1 VPRDAASD
9 RPADDEEV
17 LRSFGYEQELA
28 RKMGGFSNYAI
39 SLSIICILAGG
50 VTSFHQGLSSVGG
63 AAFGLGWPLVCLFSL
78 AVAAS
83 MGQVASSFPT
93 AGGLYHW
100 ASILGGKGWGWMTA
114 WINILGLVAAVA
126 AINLGALRFTL
137 DSVGPALGLEPWR
150 WAEPTRV
157 AVAIAGVFAI
167 CASQAL
173 INHLGI
179 RLTTRLTDFSGY
191 WILAVAALLTAAM
204 LSFAPSLHPEALL
217 TFSNFSGGRG
227 GNVWPETGSIA
238 LLFALSFLLPAYTIT
253 GFDASANTA
262 EETVGAAVRVPRGI
276 VRAVAVSG
284 LAGWVMLCAVVVAI
298 PDMAEA
304 AALGPSSFGGIVGGV
319 LPRRL
324 AYFIFAGIAIAQY
337 LCGLAAV
344 TSLSRIVYAFA
355 RDGGL
360 PLSHALRTVSDRYR
374 TPAAAIWTVATAA
387 ALATVYTPVYE
398 VMAAVTAI
406 FLYIS
411 YVLPIALG
419 LRAYGRSWTAMG
431 PWQLGRWYRP
441 LAVVSVLGCV
451 TLLAI
456 GMHPP
461 NEKAA
466 WIVGGAL
473 LLLAL
478 VWFGGAKSRFAGPPQ
493 ALLLSSSRRRAP
505 TTSATQAAPTTSAAT
520 AATTVKC

>member
-1 VPRDAASD
+1 VAKDAASD
-9 RPADDEEV
+9 RPADDEQV
-17 LRSFGYEQELA
+17 LRSLGYEQELA

-100 ASILGGKGWGWMTA
+100 ASILGGKGWGWATA
-114 WINILGLVAAVA
+114 WLNVLGLVAAVA

-137 DSVGPALGLEPWR
+137 DSVGPAVGLDPSR
-150 WAEPTRV
+150 WSGPTRT

-173 INHLGI
+173 VNHLGI

-191 WILAVAALLTAAM
+191 WILAVAGLLTAAM
-204 LSFAPSLHPEALL
+204 LFFAPSLHPGALL
-217 TFSNFSGGRG
+217 TFSNFSGERG
-227 GNVWPETGSIA
+227 GNVWPETESLA

-253 GFDASANTA
+253 GFDGSANTA
-262 EETVGAAVRVPRGI
+262 EETVGAAVSVPRGI
-276 VRAVAVSG
+276 VRAVAVS
-284 LAGWVMLCAVVVAI
+284 AFTGWVMLCAVVVAI

-304 AALGPSSFGGIVGGV
+304 AALGPSSFGGILGRV
-319 LPRRL
+319 LPTNL
-324 AYFIFAGIAIAQY
+324 AYAILAGIAVAQY

-344 TSLSRIVYAFA
+344 TSVSRIVYAFA
-355 RDGGL
+355 RDGGMPL
-360 PLSHALRTVSDRYR
+360 LSHVLRAVSGRYR
-374 TPAAAIWTVATAA
+374 TPAVAIWTVAIAA

-398 VMAAVTAI
+398 VMAAVTAV

-411 YVLPIALG
+411 YVVPIALG
-419 LRAYGRSWTAMG
+419 LVAYGRTWTAMG
-431 PWQLGRWYRP
+431 PWHLGRWYRP
-441 LAVVSVLGCV
+441 LAVVSVVGC
-451 TLLAI
+451 LMLIAI
-456 GMHPP
+456 GMQPP
-461 NEKAA
+461 NEKTA
-466 WIVGGAL
+466 WIVGDAL
-473 LLLAL
+473 LMLTLL
-478 VWFGGAKSRFAGPPQ
+478 WFGRARSRFAGPPA
-493 ALLLSSSRRRAP
+493 ALLASASRGRA
-505 TTSATQAAPTTSAAT
+505 S
-520 AATTVKC
+520 

>member
-1 VPRDAASD
+1 MSEKPVDSD
-9 RPADDEEV
+9 VVADDERT
-17 LRSFGYEQELA
+17 LRSLGYEPELA

-39 SLSIICILAGG
+39 SMSIICILAGG

-78 AVAAS
+78 AVAAT

-100 ASILGGKGWGWMTA
+100 ASILGGKGWGWTTA
-114 WINILGLVAAVA
+114 WLNLLGLVAAVA

-137 DSVGPALGLEPWR
+137 DSLGPRLGLEPAR
-150 WAEPTRV
+150 WTPGTQT
-157 AVAIAGVFAI
+157 AVAIAGVFAV

-204 LSFAPSLHPEALL
+204 LYFAPSLHPGALL
-217 TFSNFSGGRG
+217 TFSNFSGARG
-227 GNVWPETGSIA
+227 GDVWPPTSSLA

-276 VRAVAVSG
+276 VNAVAVSG
-284 LAGWVMLCAVVVAI
+284 VSGWVMLCAVVAAI
-298 PDMAEA
+298 PDVAQA
-304 AALGPSSFGGIVGGV
+304 AAMGPSSFGWIVGAV
-319 LPRRL
+319 LPKGL
-324 AYFIFAGIAIAQY
+324 AYLIFAGIAVAQY

-344 TSLSRIVYAFA
+344 TSVSRIVYAFA
-355 RDGGL
+355 RDGGM
-360 PLSHALRTVSDRYR
+360 PLSRKLRRVSDRYR
-374 TPAAAIWTVATAA
+374 TPAVAIWTVAMAA

-398 VMAAVTAI
+398 IMAAVTAI

-411 YVLPIALG
+411 YVLPTALG
-419 LRAYGRSWTAMG
+419 LIAYGRRWTAMG
-431 PWQLGRWYRP
+431 PWSLGAWYRP

-451 TLLAI
+451 ALIVI
-456 GMHPP
+456 GMQPP
-461 NEKAA
+461 NEKTA
-466 WIVGGAL
+466 WIVGVVLLVMAIIWFAGAR
-473 LLLAL
+473 
-478 VWFGGAKSRFAGPPQ
+478 SRFAGPPDVMMRK
-493 ALLLSSSRRRAP
+493 ASGASDAD
-505 TTSATQAAPTTSAAT
+505 
-520 AATTVKC
+520 